1 MAPDALQRPRWDGEP
16 AELGQ
21 LFHVRQER
29 GDKQLEAVCRLLS
42 HELGWELRLE
52 VNGDL
57 QRSGVC
63 RTREEVLST
72 VDEWNASMLEKGW
85 K

>member
-1 MAPDALQRPRWDGEP
+1 MAPDALQRPTWDGQP

-21 LFHVRQER
+21 LFRVRMER
-29 GDKQLEAVCRLLS
+29 GEKQFEAVCRLLS
-42 HELGWELRLE
+42 HQLGWELRLE

-72 VDEWNASMLEKGW
+72 GEAWNAAMLQGGW

>member
-1 MAPDALQRPRWDGEP
+1 MP
-16 AELGQ
+16 A
-21 LFHVRQER
+21 
-29 GDKQLEAVCRLLS
+29 AVAS
-42 HELGWELRLE
+42 VLGWELRLE

-63 RTREEVLST
+63 RSREEVLST
-72 VDEWNASMLEKGW
+72 GEEWNAAMLQGGW